1 VELELLR
8 GELTQ
13 ALGGEAGFVIV
24 SGEAGIGKTRLLD
37 ELEAVAD
44 DRGFLALRG
53 RGTEFDTE
61 RPFGLYADALD
72 AYLASLDPQDVERLE
87 ADRLG
92 ALASVFPSLHQLDRA
107 VEYPVSVAERFR
119 AHHAVRELL
128 ERLAARRPLLLVLDD
143 MHWADGASL
152 ELTSYL
158 FRNPPQGEILV
169 AMALRSGQGGPALA
183 ASMGAS
189 HGLSNVVSIGLQPLD
204 VESVR
209 QLVADARG
217 VDLDELLRLSGG
229 NPFYALQLA
238 RSGLDYGVVEGSRL
252 EVPAP
257 VAAAIE
263 VELARLTE
271 LASSVAEAAA
281 IVGDPFDLDLA
292 VAASGRPEDE
302 VLEAIDLLLARDLV
316 RETEVPRRFQFR
328 HPVVHRAV
336 YGACAP
342 SVKVSCHRRVVA
354 ALRERGAPA
363 TTLATHV
370 EQSARH
376 GDMQAVAVLRRA
388 AEEVAKKAPTSSVRW
403 LTAALRF
410 LPGDASTDVRADLL
424 NELAASQGALGH
436 FGDAH
441 ETLEE
446 CLAIDDR
453 GEQSV
458 ETVVRCAQME
468 QLLGHHAGS
477 RTRLEKAY
485 HGLADP
491 LSSSAV
497 SLLIALTAANLY
509 LSDHDRMLQWGERAV
524 DAAKSLEDP
533 ALFAAALAAHTLG
546 AVFAGQVELGLALH
560 ERCTRLID
568 SLPDDV
574 IATRL
579 DALSNLAAAETYLDQ
594 NALGCDHGERGLRLA
609 RVHGQTHLLPILA
622 PILGTSLA
630 LTGRMERSA

>member
-1 VELELLR
+1 
-8 GELTQ
+8 
-13 ALGGEAGFVIV
+13 
-24 SGEAGIGKTRLLD
+24 
-37 ELEAVAD
+37 
-44 DRGFLALRG
+44 
-53 RGTEFDTE
+53 
-61 RPFGLYADALD
+61 
-72 AYLASLDPQDVERLE
+72 
-87 ADRLG
+87 
-92 ALASVFPSLHQLDRA
+92 
-107 VEYPVSVAERFR
+107 
-119 AHHAVRELL
+119 
-128 ERLAARRPLLLVLDD
+128 
-143 MHWADGASL
+143 
-152 ELTSYL
+152 
-158 FRNPPQGEILV
+158 
-169 AMALRSGQGGPALA
+169 
-183 ASMGAS
+183 
-189 HGLSNVVSIGLQPLD
+189 
-204 VESVR
+204 
-209 QLVADARG
+209 
-217 VDLDELLRLSGG
+217 
-229 NPFYALQLA
+229 LA

-354 ALRERGAPA
+354 ALRERGAQA

-560 ERCTRLID
+560 ERCTRAPRR
-568 SLPDDV
+568 SRVRPRKNLP
-574 IATRL
+574 T
-579 DALSNLAAAETYLDQ
+579 AAASAGRD
-594 NALGCDHGERGLRLA
+594 A
-609 RVHGQTHLLPILA
+609 RPRAA
-622 PILGTSLA
+622 PG
-630 LTGRMERSA
+630 GRSSRYAGS